1 MVKVE
6 TVRVQSSYSSKMKNI
21 KNEEV
26 EMKMDVKG
34 EEDGESVEY
43 KSWRRDRAEA
53 SETRETVWWTL
64 GVGDWG
70 EDVLRSG
77 GGCGAFGI
85 GAK

>member
-43 KSWRRDRAEA
+43 KS
-53 SETRETVWWTL
+53 
-64 GVGDWG
+64 
-70 EDVLRSG
+70 
-77 GGCGAFGI
+77 
-85 GAK
+85 